1 MATFIINHVVSLFGS
16 FISSILVSLGI
27 IKRKNT
33 VDMNKLRINVR
44 FNGQISVP
52 LDINPQWTISQM
64 KETLS
69 SKLNVLPEDLS
80 IIFAGK
86 ELDDDLCVE
95 NCDIGQQSILHAVR
109 ARNRAPSLMITT
121 SKSSLLHE
129 SIASLQL
136 SEDEQKTVNQTS
148 DKRKVNFYVYCSGPC
163 KDVCPGKLRVRCSY
177 CKQGTLTVIKDPC
190 CWDDVLIAGR
200 IPGVCQADNCSGDA
214 AEFYFKCSNHES
226 QDQAVALYLI
236 KNNFRD
242 VPCLACTEVS
252 KVILVFPC
260 AAKHVIC
267 LDCFREYCISRLN
280 ERNFKQDENFGYT
293 LPCAVGC
300 TDSLIKE
307 THHFKLLGEE
317 HYARYQRFA
326 AEEYLLQVGG
336 VLCPFPGCGA
346 GILPDPE
353 CRRIV
358 CVKQGSQGCGF
369 VFCRLCLQGYHIG
382 RCEPTDNLNT
392 TKGYLYVFNDENVEQ
407 ARWEEDTKN
416 TIKSTTKPCPKCRT
430 PTEKDGGCMHMV
442 CTRPQ
447 CGYHWCWMCQT
458 EWTREC
464 MGNHWFG

>member
-317 HYARYQRFA
+317 H
-326 AEEYLLQVGG
+326 
-336 VLCPFPGCGA
+336 
-346 GILPDPE
+346 
-353 CRRIV
+353 
-358 CVKQGSQGCGF
+358 F

-392 TKGYLYVFNDENVEQ
+392 TKGVAVCIWFALDHSVVIIGVGCVKQSGQEN
-407 ARWEEDTKN
+407 AWEIIGLVNVKLLFITHMIMSECTKICSRN
-416 TIKSTTKPCPKCRT
+416 HRLSLLKS
-430 PTEKDGGCMHMV
+430 
-442 CTRPQ
+442 
-447 CGYHWCWMCQT
+447 
-458 EWTREC
+458 
-464 MGNHWFG
+464 

>member
-317 HYARYQRFA
+317 H
-326 AEEYLLQVGG
+326 
-336 VLCPFPGCGA
+336 
-346 GILPDPE
+346 
-353 CRRIV
+353 
-358 CVKQGSQGCGF
+358 F